1 MNAKLTAKNDK
12 FLAEKKA
19 ALEREK
25 DMFNPERA
33 EGEASLAARPKEE
46 IEAELAALG
55 AEEEEIK

>member
-1 MNAKLTAKNDK
+1 
-12 FLAEKKA
+12 
-19 ALEREK
+19 
-25 DMFNPERA
+25 MFTPERA